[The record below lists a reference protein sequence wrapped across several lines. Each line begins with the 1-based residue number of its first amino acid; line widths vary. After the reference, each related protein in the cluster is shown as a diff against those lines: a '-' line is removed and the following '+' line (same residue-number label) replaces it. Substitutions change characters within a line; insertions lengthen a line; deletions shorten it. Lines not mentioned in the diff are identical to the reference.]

1 MATHKKKEWLHQARK
16 AIAGLL
22 MLGIMALAP
31 DVSQAR
37 SAGSPPEGGFSI
49 PLACGELRPCIIQFY
64 MDRDAGPGI
73 TDYRCGGVTYDG
85 HKGTDF
91 RIRHETEMRAGVAV
105 LAAASGRVVK
115 ARDGLDDVRSEVP
128 ADGTDPEWIDGNS
141 VVLDHG
147 GAWQT
152 RYNHLRKGSL
162 QVKVGET
169 IERGSVLGQIGLS
182 GLTNFP
188 HLHFEVIH
196 KGRAVDPFSGLRFQ
210 NKCGHQG
217 HSLWDSA
224 ADGRLVYKE
233 GGLLD
238 AAFSSR
244 PLLAPDIRSGPARLR
259 HATRETARLLF
270 WATAWSLKPGDWDR
284 IAIVGPGGELLAESN
299 QTLVERQDDWVRF
312 ISVPRPAGGWPNGTY
327 QGVFEVKRNLGGRE
341 SIVIDA
347 IRFIA
352 IQ

>member
-1 MATHKKKEWLHQARK
+1 
-16 AIAGLL
+16 
-22 MLGIMALAP
+22 
-31 DVSQAR
+31 
-37 SAGSPPEGGFSI
+37 
-49 PLACGELRPCIIQFY
+49 
-64 MDRDAGPGI
+64 MDRDPGPGVA
-73 TDYRCGGVTYDG
+73 DYRCGGVAYDG
-85 HKGTDF
+85 NNGTDF
-91 RIRHETEMRAGVAV
+91 RIRHETEMRAGVTV

-115 ARDGLDDVRSEVP
+115 VRDGMEDVRSEVP
-128 ADGTDPEWIDGNS
+128 ADVADPEWIDGNS

-152 RYNHLRKGSL
+152 RYDHLRKGSL
-162 QVKVGET
+162 QVKEGET
-169 IERGSVLGQIGLS
+169 VERGSVLGQIGLS
-182 GLTNFP
+182 GLTSFP

-210 NKCGHQG
+210 SKCGHRG
-217 HSLWDSA
+217 HSLWNTDA
-224 ADGRLVYKE
+224 KARLAYQE

-244 PLLAPDIRSGPARLR
+244 PLQAPDIRSGPARLR

-270 WATAWSLKPGDWDR
+270 WATAWSLAAGDRDR
-284 IAIVGPGGELLAESN
+284 IAIIGPTGELLAESN
-299 QTLVERQDDWVRF
+299 RTLVEKQDDWVRF
-312 ISVPRPAGGWPNGTY
+312 ISVPRPASGWLHGTY
-327 QGVFEVKRNLGGRE
+327 QGVFEVKRDVGGRE